1 MNGETYTAQTGV
13 TSWQNWKNPVITDI
27 VIPSDAK
34 VTVGVKVEAAAGAWG
49 AWDDFYLYEME

>member
-1 MNGETYTAQTGV
+1 MKKVLARLWIIYV
-13 TSWQNWKNPVITDI
+13 CWKNPVITDI